1 MNRRKREAAEA
12 AAATE
17 NIQENAEEMIDE
29 NAAEKVAAE
38 TVAAEAA
45 EFVEETVPAKDEK
58 DEAIEKLEG
67 EYAELKDQHLRL
79 MAEYDNFRKRT
90 SREKLALGGE
100 IKADCITA
108 LLPVIDNI
116 ERALASENADAET
129 LRKGV
134 EMVYGQTVSIFE
146 RLEVKAY
153 GEPGDN
159 FDPQL
164 HNCVSTVE
172 ANDDFAADQITLVMQ
187 RGYMLGDKVIR
198 PAMVQVA
205 N

>member
-1 MNRRKREAAEA
+1 MNRKKREAAEA
-12 AAATE
+12 AAE
-17 NIQENAEEMIDE
+17 IINDKAEEITE
-29 NAAEKVAAE
+29 E
-38 TVAAEAA
+38 AAEA
-45 EFVEETVPAKDEK
+45 VEEAAEVVEEVVEEPVKDEK

-67 EYAELKDQHLRL
+67 DFAELKDQHLRL

-116 ERALASENADAET
+116 ERALASENADADT
-129 LRKGV
+129 LRKGI
-134 EMVYGQTVSIFE
+134 EMVYDQTKSIFE
-146 RLEVKAY
+146 RMEVTAY

-172 ANDDFAADQITLVMQ
+172 ASEQFAADQITLVMQ